1 VYGFL
6 GAVKRGRMPCVEVSE
21 SVTCI
26 GRDMIN
32 ATKAYVETH
41 LSRYVSGLI
50 DDPVLVAA
58 AAERKRAKEQ
68 LDLAF
73 ASAGLG
79 AVAVTDVALGGSA
92 KPVEDDRSERE
103 KNRDALLDAMTAA
116 SIEPSDITGA
126 TVVYGDSVG
135 ADTPL
140 LLRFDGEYIDY
151 VRADQVAE
159 AVALGDARAGAKLW
173 SAYQGDKEAF
183 CPTRQIQVWT
193 ERGWTAVNRVIRHKA
208 GKKMF
213 RVLTHTG
220 CVDVTQDHS
229 LLDPDAEKI
238 KPTEVGIG
246 SALLHADLPA
256 HECAI
261 ASLKSHVP
269 LSTQADTNK
278 VHDDDAAADC
288 AIETASST
296 TTRDVALVTAAD
308 KAHAWAMGMFFAE
321 GSCNEYLRG
330 NYTQYCWRI
339 ANKDM
344 VLVRMALDGLEGR
357 YPEVTFSING
367 PYADGMAFVVANGP
381 GKMGLVANYRAA
393 FYDPICALKRVP
405 TEILNA
411 NVEIKR
417 AFIRGYFAGD
427 GNKTD
432 CGSRCDGRGKIGMA
446 GIYYLLSACGCLASI
461 NTCGGPE
468 RDTYR
473 INFCDAATG
482 KRTQRKPRDTI
493 KKIIPLDANAFCGA
507 YVYDL
512 ETANHHFAAGI
523 GRLVVHNTDSVMIA
537 FGGVPKTREGVEVA
551 LQLGVAASDYITTK
565 FPDQIILD
573 TEKAYWPYVL
583 FRKKRYAGRM
593 WTLEGKPPYI
603 DAKGVEVKRRDNWA
617 GMRKTYKACLEAMME
632 RMDID
637 AVKDIILRLVCD
649 LKGDRV
655 SLDDYKISKSLKRD
669 YSKCKS
675 PPPHVVVRDKIAKR
689 NPGSEPLAGNR
700 VYFVITIDDR
710 LKKKSARAEDPAYV
724 AANPRL
730 ARIDRLYYLDS
741 LRNPFGALLEPCFD
755 NPEQLFTD
763 AAFFIANQQKGQEPI
778 TRWLPGAKRPVTT
791 LESPADIEKAEA
803 AERAAIAARVRRRRD
818 GETYVPAAVAKQQK
832 TESRKAARKAPPP
845 KTGPITAFL
854 RKPAPPRT

>member
-1 VYGFL
+1 MYGFL

-41 LSRYVSGLI
+41 LPRYVGGLL
-50 DDPVLVAA
+50 DDPALVAA
-58 AAERKRAKEQ
+58 AAERQRAKER
-68 LDLAF
+68 LDASF

-79 AVAVTDVALGGSA
+79 AVAVTDVAEPARPA
-92 KPVEDDRSERE
+92 KDDRSERE
-103 KNRDALLDAMTAA
+103 KNRDALLDALTTA
-116 SIEPSDITGA
+116 SVKPGDITGA

-140 LLRFDGEYIDY
+140 LLRFEGKYVDY

-159 AVALGDARAGAKLW
+159 TLAAGDGAAATRLW

-183 CPTRQIQVWT
+183 CPPRPIEVWT
-193 ERGWTAVNRVIRHKA
+193 ERGWTAVNRVIRHRA

-220 CVDVTQDHS
+220 CVDVTEDHS
-229 LLDPDAEKI
+229 LLNPDAEKV
-238 KPTEVGIG
+238 KPTEISIG

-256 HECAI
+256 HECHAASIKSRAI
-261 ASLKSHVP
+261 AP
-269 LSTQADTNK
+269 ADVTDPAASADSNNN
-278 VHDDDAAADC
+278 VAIDDAND
-288 AIETASST
+288 T
-296 TTRDVALVTAAD
+296 
-308 KAHAWAMGMFFAE
+308 AHAWALGMFFAQ

-330 NYTQYCWRI
+330 NAQQYCWRI

-344 VLVRMALDGLEGR
+344 VLVRMTLDGLKGR
-357 YPEVTFSING
+357 YPDVDFSIIG
-367 PYADGMAFVVANGP
+367 PYADGMAYVVANGP
-381 GKMGLVANYRAA
+381 AKVGLVANYRAA
-393 FYDPICALKRVP
+393 FYDPVHALKRVP

-427 GNKTD
+427 GNKKLYGADGTY

-446 GIYYLLSACGCLASI
+446 GIYYLLSACGYLGSI

-473 INFCDAATG
+473 INFCDTATP
-482 KRTQRKPRDTI
+482 KRTQRKPRDAI
-493 KKIIPLDANAFCGA
+493 KKIIPLDAKAFDGA

-523 GRLVVHNTDSVMIA
+523 GRLVVHNTDSVMIH
-537 FGGVPKTREGVEVA
+537 FHGVPKTREGVEVA

-583 FRKKRYAGRM
+583 FRKKRYVGRM

-632 RMDID
+632 RMDIN
-637 AVKDIILRLVCD
+637 AVKDIVLRLVCD

-675 PPPHVVVRDKIAKR
+675 PPPHVVVRDKIARR

-700 VYFVITIDDR
+700 VYFVITIDER

-730 ARIDRLYYLDS
+730 ARIDRLYYLQS
-741 LRNPFGALLEPCFD
+741 LANPFGALLEPCFE
-755 NPEQLFTD
+755 NPQQLFAD
-763 AAFFIANQQKGQEPI
+763 AAVFIANQQRGQAPI
-778 TRWLPGAKRPVTT
+778 TQWMGGKRAAAAPTC
-791 LESPADIEKAEA
+791 EADVEA
-803 AERAAIAARVRRRRD
+803 AEARERAQIAARVKRRCTD
-818 GETYVPAAVAKQQK
+818 QTYVPAAVLKQQK
-832 TESRKAARKAPPP
+832 TEARKAARKAPPP
-845 KTGPITAFL
+845 KTGPLTAFVKK
-854 RKPAPPRT
+854 RPAA

>member
-1 VYGFL
+1 MYGFL

-41 LSRYVSGLI
+41 LPRYVGGLL
-50 DDPVLVAA
+50 DDPALVAA
-58 AAERKRAKEQ
+58 AAERQRAKER
-68 LDLAF
+68 LDASF

-79 AVAVTDVALGGSA
+79 AVAVTDVAVAEPARPA
-92 KPVEDDRSERE
+92 KDDRSERE
-103 KNRDALLDAMTAA
+103 KNRDALLDALTTA
-116 SIEPSDITGA
+116 SVKPGDITGA

-140 LLRFDGEYIDY
+140 LLRFEGKYVDY

-159 AVALGDARAGAKLW
+159 TLAAGGDGAAATRLW

-183 CPTRQIQVWT
+183 CPPRPIEVWT
-193 ERGWTAVNRVIRHKA
+193 ERGWTAVNRVIRHRA

-220 CVDVTQDHS
+220 CVDVTEDHS
-229 LLDPDAEKI
+229 LLNPDAEKV
-238 KPTEVGIG
+238 KPTEISIG

-256 HECAI
+256 HECHAASIKSRVI
-261 ASLKSHVP
+261 AP
-269 LSTQADTNK
+269 ADVTDPATLAAPAA
-278 VHDDDAAADC
+278 VDSDGDVTIDDAND
-288 AIETASST
+288 T
-296 TTRDVALVTAAD
+296 
-308 KAHAWAMGMFFAE
+308 AHAWALGMFFAQ

-330 NYTQYCWRI
+330 NAQQYCWRI

-344 VLVRMALDGLEGR
+344 VLVRMALDGLKGR
-357 YPEVTFSING
+357 YPGVDFSIIG
-367 PYADGMAFVVANGP
+367 PYADGMAYVVANGP
-381 GKMGLVANYRAA
+381 AKMGLVANYRAA
-393 FYDPICALKRVP
+393 FYDPVHALKRVP

-427 GNKTD
+427 GNKKLYGADGTY

-446 GIYYLLSACGCLASI
+446 GIYYLLSACGYLGSI

-473 INFCDAATG
+473 INFCDTATP
-482 KRTQRKPRDTI
+482 KRTQRKPRDAI
-493 KKIIPLDANAFCGA
+493 KKIIPLDAKAFDGA

-523 GRLVVHNTDSVMIA
+523 GRLVVHNTDSVMIH
-537 FGGVPKTREGVEVA
+537 FHGVPKTREGVEVA

-583 FRKKRYAGRM
+583 FRKKRYVGRM

-632 RMDID
+632 RMDIN
-637 AVKDIILRLVCD
+637 AVKDIVLRLVCD

-675 PPPHVVVRDKIAKR
+675 PPPHVVVRDKIARR

-700 VYFVITIDDR
+700 VYFVITIDER

-730 ARIDRLYYLDS
+730 ARIDRLYYLQS
-741 LRNPFGALLEPCFD
+741 LANPFGALLEPCFE
-755 NPEQLFTD
+755 NPQQLFAD
-763 AAFFIANQQKGQEPI
+763 AAVFIANQQRGQAPI
-778 TRWLPGAKRPVTT
+778 TQWMGGKRAAAAPTC
-791 LESPADIEKAEA
+791 EADIEAAEA
-803 AERAAIAARVRRRRD
+803 RERAQIAARVKRRCTD
-818 GETYVPAAVAKQQK
+818 QTYVPAAVLKQQK
-832 TESRKAARKAPPP
+832 TEARKAARKAPPP
-845 KTGPITAFL
+845 KTGPLTAFVKK
-854 RKPAPPRT
+854 RPAA